1 MNTRFLTIVLTLAY
15 LGGLAA
21 GAQAQEHEDTL
32 TVRVPYDF
40 VVEGLVLTRGAY
52 RVSRVDTA
60 RGAREVEISSSDTG
74 ASILLIPTVFDE
86 FKTGR
91 PRMSFEPI
99 GRSSRFLTAITTPI
113 GTYAIPIP
121 LSAITLAQMK
131 DRSTVTSSGTN

>member
-1 MNTRFLTIVLTLAY
+1 MKTRFLTVLLTLAY

-21 GAQAQEHEDTL
+21 GAHAQERQDTL
-32 TVRVPYDF
+32 TVSVPYDF

-60 RGAREVEISSSDTG
+60 RGAREVEISNSDTG

-91 PRMSFEPI
+91 PRMSFDPI
-99 GRSSRFLTAITTPI
+99 GSSRFLTAITTAI